1 MNNKLVTI
9 DMTLTH
15 AYLEYQLVYDALL
28 VSDI

>member
-9 DMTLTH
+9 NMTVTH
-15 AYLEYQLVYDALL
+15 AYLECQLVYDALV